1 MNRTLIHGRIPQAWD
16 LPHLRQSLAHA
27 RRLADAPN
35 PRDAVAYRERAE
47 VLARAIQETEAD
59 VYA

>member
-1 MNRTLIHGRIPQAWD
+1 MRT
-16 LPHLRQSLAHA
+16 SLAFA
-27 RRLADAPN
+27 ERLSAAPN
-35 PRDAVAYRERAE
+35 PRDAEAFRERAE